1 MFYLSFPFASNLVPC
16 YDPGHLEVCEIHR
29 SLYEWIL
36 NWQHSFTDWFS
47 FMVLDIGNPDVDSI
61 PLGTRFIA
69 GLLQAIAVRAGGFN
83 IVPLAGISP
92 AVK

>member
-1 MFYLSFPFASNLVPC
+1 MYTE
-16 YDPGHLEVCEIHR
+16 LE
-29 SLYEWIL
+29 
-36 NWQHSFTDWFS
+36 HSFTDWFS

-69 GLLQAIAVRAGGFN
+69 GLLQAIAVRAAGFS

-92 AVK
+92 AVKLG